1 MSDRESSGLV
11 TSRVLVYCLVGLVG
25 GIGLLATFG
34 HKLWQVCLGIAL
46 VFVAAWL
53 LRLTKAAPNPS
64 IERTRPGKPGRASHV
79 KR

>member
-1 MSDRESSGLV
+1 MFEREPHSPSA
-11 TSRVLVYCLVGLVG
+11 SKVLVYCLVAVVG
-25 GIGLLATFG
+25 GIGCLATFG
-34 HKLWQVCLGIAL
+34 QKLWQVFLGVGL

-53 LRLTKAAPNPS
+53 LRVTKAAPNPS